1 MDGRRVVQDPVGA
14 PAGRAPFILLAET
27 ASETERVLLA
37 RWLRDSG
44 LRPSV
49 IIPLNGPGLAR
60 SLAGTPPDTMVTAAR
75 VAWLLREPG
84 DEGQVRWPEPLSLAI
99 PRRPP
104 PFQQARIA
112 RSQPGR
118 ARVVLAEPATVAALR
133 ARWGGTGSFEQFV
146 ALQARLA
153 LERAERPLRGYRYK
167 VPKHV
172 VEAIQDSPQFR
183 REVSELSARLDV
195 PEPDV
200 TELARTDLESLA
212 ASVSPLAVD
221 LLSAAL
227 RPLHAR
233 AWEVQ
238 ADTAGLERLRELN
251 RRHALVFLPSH
262 RSYADSLLLA
272 DVLTGNDFPRNHV
285 ISGDNLSFWPIG
297 PLARRAG
304 VIFIRRS
311 FGGDEVY
318 KFALRAY
325 LGYLLAKRFN
335 LEWYLEGGRSRTG
348 KLRPP
353 RYGLL
358 TYLAEAI
365 ERGYAQDACLV
376 PVSITYD
383 QLAEASAMAA
393 EQSGR
398 AKKAEGLTWLASY
411 ARGQLNRIGTAAVR
425 FAEPLSLREAMA
437 AEQSGRAKKAE
448 GLTWLASY
456 ARGQLNRI
464 GTAAVRFAEPLSL
477 REAMAADGDAGD
489 RDAWRLRLQ
498 KVAFEVA
505 VRINRVTPATAT
517 AMVTLALLGVRDR
530 ALTLGQV
537 RRVLEP
543 LRDYLAERGLPR
555 TDDALRTGEGVCRV
569 LGALARQRVVTIYD
583 GGVEPVY
590 AIEQGQHLVAAFY
603 RNSAIHHFVDRS
615 VAELVLLSPAAD
627 RFDEAMR
634 LRDQLKFE
642 FFFPDKQAYRAQLS
656 AELGRLDPGWESAD
670 GRTVLERSRLLMAHR
685 VLRSFLDAQLVV
697 AERLSAHDPARPVEE
712 KEFLAE
718 CGGVGQ
724 QMLLQ
729 GRLHGPESLSR
740 ELFSGALRL
749 AANQDLT
756 GPGDAELAR
765 RRQAFAARLRDVVAR
780 VITIDEID
788 AASRREVAGV
798 EP

>member
-1 MDGRRVVQDPVGA
+1 MDGRRAARDPADA
-14 PAGRAPFILLAET
+14 PAGRAPLILLAET
-27 ASETERVLLA
+27 ASETERALVT
-37 RWLRDSG
+37 RWLRDSDM
-44 LRPSV
+44 RPSV
-49 IIPLNGPGLAR
+49 IIPLDGRQLAR
-60 SLAGTPPDTMVTAAR
+60 SLAETPPDTVVTAAR

-84 DEGQVRWPEPLSLAI
+84 DDGRAYWPDALSLGI

-104 PFQQARIA
+104 SFQQARIA
-112 RSQPGR
+112 RRQPGR

-133 ARWGGTGSFEQFV
+133 ARWGGTGSFAQFV
-146 ALQARLA
+146 VLQARLA

-167 VPKHV
+167 VPRHV

-183 REVSELSARLDV
+183 AEVPGLAARLDI

-200 TELARTDLESLA
+200 SERAGADLESLV
-212 ASVSPLAVD
+212 ASVSPVAVD
-221 LLSAAL
+221 LMSATL

-285 ISGDNLSFWPIG
+285 ISGDNLSFWPVG
-297 PLARRAG
+297 PLAKRAG

-311 FGGDEVY
+311 FGRDEVY

-365 ERGYAQDACLV
+365 EHGYAQDACLV

-393 EQSGR
+393 EQSGG
-398 AKKAEGLTWLASY
+398 AKKAEGLPWLASY
-411 ARGQLNRIGTAAVR
+411 ARGQLTRIGTVAVR

-437 AEQSGRAKKAE
+437 AEGE
-448 GLTWLASY
+448 G
-456 ARGQLNRI
+456 
-464 GTAAVRFAEPLSL
+464 
-477 REAMAADGDAGD
+477 GD

-537 RRVLEP
+537 RQVLEP
-543 LRDYLAERGLPR
+543 LRDYLAERALPR
-555 TDDALRTGEGVCRV
+555 SDDALRTGEGVRRV
-569 LGALARQRVVTIYD
+569 LAALARQRVVTIYD
-583 GGVEPVY
+583 GGEEPVY
-590 AIEQGQHLVAAFY
+590 AIEPGQHLVAAFY
-603 RNSAIHHFVDRS
+603 RNSAIHHFVDRA
-615 VAELVLLSPAAD
+615 VAELVLLSPPAE
-627 RFDEAMR
+627 RWDEAMR

-656 AELGRLDPGWESAD
+656 AELGRLHPRWESAD
-670 GRTVLERSRLLMAHR
+670 GRAVLEGSRLLMAHR

-718 CGGVGQ
+718 CGGVGR

-749 AANQDLT
+749 VANQDLT

>member
-1 MDGRRVVQDPVGA
+1 MDGRRAARDPADA
-14 PAGRAPFILLAET
+14 PAGRAPLILLAET
-27 ASETERVLLA
+27 ASETERALVT

-44 LRPSV
+44 IRPSV
-49 IIPLNGPGLAR
+49 IIPLDGPQLAR
-60 SLAGTPPDTMVTAAR
+60 SLAETPPDTVVAAAR
-75 VAWLLREPG
+75 VAWLPREPG
-84 DEGQVRWPEPLSLAI
+84 DDGQAYWPDALSLVI

-104 PFQQARIA
+104 SFQQARIA
-112 RSQPGR
+112 RRQPSR

-133 ARWGGTGSFEQFV
+133 ARWGGTGSFAQFV
-146 ALQARLA
+146 VLQARLA

-167 VPKHV
+167 VPRHV

-183 REVSELSARLDV
+183 GELPGLAARLDI

-200 TELARTDLESLA
+200 AELAGADLESLV

-221 LLSAAL
+221 LMSATL

-272 DVLTGNDFPRNHV
+272 DVLTDNDFPRNHV
-285 ISGDNLSFWPIG
+285 ISGDNLSFWPVG
-297 PLARRAG
+297 PLAKRAG

-311 FGGDEVY
+311 FGGDEIY

-393 EQSGR
+393 EQSGG
-398 AKKAEGLTWLASY
+398 AKKAEGLSWLASY

-437 AEQSGRAKKAE
+437 AE
-448 GLTWLASY
+448 
-456 ARGQLNRI
+456 
-464 GTAAVRFAEPLSL
+464 
-477 REAMAADGDAGD
+477 GDAGD

-505 VRINRVTPATAT
+505 VRVNRVTPATAT

-537 RRVLEP
+537 RQVLEP
-543 LRDYLAERGLPR
+543 LRDYLAERALPR
-555 TDDALRTGEGVCRV
+555 SDDALRTGEGVRRV
-569 LGALARQRVVTIYD
+569 LAALARQRVVTIYD
-583 GGVEPVY
+583 GGEEPVY

-603 RNSAIHHFVDRS
+603 RNSAIHHFVDRA
-615 VAELVLLSPAAD
+615 VAELVLLSPPAD
-627 RFDEAMR
+627 RWDEAMR

-642 FFFPDKQAYRAQLS
+642 FFFPDKQAYRVQLS
-656 AELGRLDPGWESAD
+656 AELGRLHPRWESAD
-670 GRTVLERSRLLMAHR
+670 GRAVLEGSRLLMAHR

-718 CGGVGQ
+718 CGGVGR

-749 AANQDLT
+749 VANQDLT